1 MNIATS
7 VIVFIMV
14 WWIVLFAVLPW
25 GVERVSC
32 PEKGHDAGAPK
43 HSAIRKK
50 MLATTLIAF
59 VITAV
64 YIFLVTHGYL
74 AFLRIRE

>member
-7 VIVFIMV
+7 IIVFIMV

-25 GVERVSC
+25 GVERVKH

-43 HSAIRKK
+43 SPSIKK
-50 MLATTLIAF
+50 KLLITTLIAL
-59 VITAV
+59 VITTV
-64 YIFLVTHGYL
+64 YIVALTHGYL
-74 AFLRIRE
+74 AFLKIRG